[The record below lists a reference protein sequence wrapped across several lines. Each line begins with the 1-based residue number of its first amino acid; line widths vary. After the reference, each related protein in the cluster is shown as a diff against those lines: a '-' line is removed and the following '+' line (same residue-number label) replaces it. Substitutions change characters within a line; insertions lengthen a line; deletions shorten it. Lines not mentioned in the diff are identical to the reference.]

1 MSRLSVR
8 RNLSVVVDGHA
19 SITPRRGAFF
29 SGGNSRSAGTRK
41 RARSRCAMAIQ
52 RRYRSR
58 SGLRPSHRLHIAV
71 VTSGYPAIVTEIV
84 NALDIRPCFRY
95 SRRRISPAYRT
106 AAGDTGRRGESGSRG
121 RGLVTS
127 VPGRLRGSTPGR
139 HDDRSAGKLAGLG
152 QEGAGN
158 ARWWRVIWLFGSGVA
173 KRTVFRTIGIVRPT
187 ESHMWTAPCL
197 QGSAQSTG
205 RSDCDHMSG
214 LLSRSHMTAAKM
226 GSATRVP
233 NRKATFLRVGHW
245 DSRSV
250 SRLGIDRSRHLLRL
264 EQAPASTAGRQWA
277 CR

>member
-1 MSRLSVR
+1 M
-8 RNLSVVVDGHA
+8 HA
-19 SITPRRGAFF
+19 
-29 SGGNSRSAGTRK
+29 RSAGLEGRRPGQRQRLSRILRGPRSLSSGRPL
-41 RARSRCAMAIQ
+41 RARPVGGRLRMTVRRTASHIQ
-52 RRYRSR
+52 RRDLDKRPRFRYKDQANLAHVRDAIARVLLTAGASAVPACGPIQSAPGQLR
-58 SGLRPSHRLHIAV
+58 ASCWPALRPVREVLSLDWDRRARVTPVEEREACAPRLGRPYRA
-71 VTSGYPAIVTEIV
+71 GRPA
-84 NALDIRPCFRY
+84 A
-95 SRRRISPAYRT
+95 
-106 AAGDTGRRGESGSRG
+106 
-121 RGLVTS
+121 
-127 VPGRLRGSTPGR
+127 
-139 HDDRSAGKLAGLG
+139 
-152 QEGAGN
+152 
-158 ARWWRVIWLFGSGVA
+158 
-173 KRTVFRTIGIVRPT
+173 
-187 ESHMWTAPCL
+187 SHMWTAPCL